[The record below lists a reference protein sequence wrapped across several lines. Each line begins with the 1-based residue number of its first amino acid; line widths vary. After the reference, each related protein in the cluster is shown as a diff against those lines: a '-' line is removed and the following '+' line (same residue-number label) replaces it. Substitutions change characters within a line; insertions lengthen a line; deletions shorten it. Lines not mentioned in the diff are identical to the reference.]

1 MNIVKN
7 EFHNKLTLKMY
18 IRQESGH
25 TGKVKISSNIWTYFA
40 NYNHFLVSSEQAI
53 GKEKNEMQKVLS

>member
-1 MNIVKN
+1 
-7 EFHNKLTLKMY
+7 MY

-53 GKEKNEMQKVLS
+53 GKEKNEMQKLLS